1 VTAASLASR
10 RHSAQDDVRGFTA
23 FAMEKGWGDGLPLVP
38 PTEEIVV
45 EYLGATARPPEQSL
59 GPLAPALVDCT
70 VEMVAINAAMAGA
83 PPESMPLLCAAIEAL
98 ADPQFDLAAVNATT
112 ASVCPILILN
122 GPVRLH
128 LDIPTGGGCFGGVAG
143 PAPAIGRALRLVM
156 RNVAGQVIG
165 LTSASMYGQPAR
177 VVGIVAGEWE
187 EESPWAPLAERRGVP
202 GSAVTVFGSMGTM
215 NIVDNVAHQNADI
228 LIEIIAKSVA
238 YPGANGFPT
247 QQARTEALIALNPIW
262 AGIIA
267 GKYPSIEETT
277 ERFWR
282 ALTHPLDRWP
292 EAYRG
297 PLQAAG
303 RVNEFGEVPLVPSPD
318 DLMIMVCGSKGN
330 LHSQGFHG
338 CVPNFA
344 ITRPVSD

>member
-1 VTAASLASR
+1 
-10 RHSAQDDVRGFTA
+10 
-23 FAMEKGWGDGLPLVP
+23 
-38 PTEEIVV
+38 
-45 EYLGATARPPEQSL
+45 
-59 GPLAPALVDCT
+59 
-70 VEMVAINAAMAGA
+70 VAVNAAMAGA
-83 PPESMPLLCAAIEAL
+83 PPESMPLLCAAIEAMS
-98 ADPQFDLAAVNATT
+98 DPQFDLAAVNATT
-112 ASVCPILILN
+112 ASVCPMLIVN
-122 GPVRLH
+122 GPLRH
-128 LDIPTGGGCFGGVAG
+128 QLDIPSGGGCFGGVAG
-143 PAPAIGRALRLVM
+143 PAPGIGRALRLVM

-165 LTSASMYGQPAR
+165 VTSASMYGQPAR

-215 NIVDNVAHQNADI
+215 NVVDNVAHQDADL

-238 YPGANGFPT
+238 YPGANGYPT

-262 AGIIA
+262 AEVIA
-267 GKYPSIEETT
+267 GRYPNIVEVT

-297 PLQAAG
+297 PLRAAG
-303 RVNEFGEVPLVPSPD
+303 RVTESGEVPLVPSPD

-338 CVPNFA
+338 CLPNFA